1 MYQQKMDLLNSN
13 IFGKKKFSNLL
24 EEIYNNQKAK
34 SEQIYSLIMELQ
46 PLIKS
51 PGDASLLVPLIKE
64 YLEVGVKNDDHL
76 IKLAGIAQRALQSSM
91 DSSEEGMFTDKE
103 MEDLNKIIE
112 EQKNKKK

>member
-1 MYQQKMDLLNSN
+1 MNLDSIIKNFDYKYINEYIYFTIRWKRNISSPWTNLKEYQ
-13 IFGKKKFSNLL
+13 
-24 EEIYNNQKAK
+24 Y
-34 SEQIYSLIMELQ
+34 
-46 PLIKS
+46 
-51 PGDASLLVPLIKE
+51 LIKE

-112 EQKNKKK
+112 EQKNKKKWK